1 MTFIRR
7 LVLILLFVLPGVLF
21 GNDLEDSRRA
31 ILAGIL
37 NERKIPFELRPLF
50 TEYGGFGSSIYVS
63 LPASPNGEEK
73 KQGTFILAVPLSFT
87 GDDGR
92 NFPYAFEIALNFMDR
107 ILKTEPKTDILVAF
121 LADEWSAPHNL
132 GLRDLYSR
140 LEVPEDT
147 ALIYLDMYG
156 EISEMVIHHGAR
168 RELAPLNLLR
178 PLGQLCDSR
187 AIPYTLG
194 ISSNEIYKLALA
206 DGPPALEFALSR
218 GLSALYLTGSNTA
231 SGGIVDLDTLLFDYA
246 NSIDIGIEN
255 PDYHYLIFQFA
266 GNIFF
271 IPEYTTVIFFL
282 TIAALLFLA
291 ILIYSVVF
299 RFRLVVQWKVFLKR
313 SWILFLYYILLI
325 LSLRGAALVFQFMA
339 GKANRA
345 ENFAP
350 GTMLFYGTT
359 VAQLLLGI
367 ALFTFISP
375 LGNLIY
381 VPRRAN
387 FYGNASVI
395 LVSLEILLSAFFDIT
410 FIPIFLWIFVFT
422 FMAACIKK
430 PLLVWLCG
438 FLAFLLGFSTMLTIV
453 RGGNRRLGSLI
464 LSGNTA
470 IILYIALISLP
481 FFITLK
487 RGTLLLPSRD
497 KKSTPSRLKLLVRMI
512 PRLSFLVFTTVILGI
527 GTSLFIRYPIKLP
540 VQKIVDDT
548 AGNTNVLGMNVKDRI
563 LLERRTLDIT
573 LEAPGKPLRF
583 NLYLDGT
590 IADEMP
596 VIYAAPMPFRYIED
610 DGSPNRNSI
619 EFVLGEGPPN
629 PFITEIVVPLD
640 FSGFLRAE
648 ALYSEQPGE
657 DFQLRIIHRY
667 PVGIASNPLP

>member
-7 LVLILLFVLPGVLF
+7 LVLTLLFILPGVLF
-21 GNDLEDSRRA
+21 GNDLEDSRRTM
-31 ILAGIL
+31 LTGIL
-37 NERKIPFELRPLF
+37 KERKIPFELRSLF
-50 TEYGGFGSSIYVS
+50 TEYGGFGSSIHVS
-63 LPASPNGEEK
+63 LPASDNGEGK
-73 KQGTFILAVPLSFT
+73 KSGTFILAVPLSFT
-87 GDDGR
+87 GDDR
-92 NFPYAFEIALNFMDR
+92 RDFPYAFEVALGFMDR
-107 ILKTEPKTDILVAF
+107 ILKTGSKTDILVAF
-121 LADEWSAPHNL
+121 LGDERSAPPNL

-156 EISEMVIHHGAR
+156 EIAEMVIHHGAR
-168 RELAPLNLLR
+168 RELAPMNILE
-178 PLGQLCDSR
+178 PLGRLCDSR

-218 GLSALYLTGSNTA
+218 GLPALYLTGSNTA
-231 SGGIVDLDTLLFDYA
+231 SGGSEVPRIDLDTLLFEYA
-246 NSIDIGIEN
+246 PSIDIGTEN

-266 GNIFF
+266 GKTFF

-282 TIAALLFLA
+282 AIATLLFLA

-313 SWILFLYYILLI
+313 SWILLLYYILLV
-325 LSLRGAALVFQFMA
+325 LSLKGAALTFQFLSGA
-339 GKANRA
+339 KR
-345 ENFAP
+345 FAP
-350 GTMLFYGTT
+350 GTGLFYGTT
-359 VAQLLLGI
+359 AAQILLGI

-395 LVSLEILLSAFFDIT
+395 LVSLEILLAAFFDIT

-422 FMAACIKK
+422 FMAACIKQ
-430 PLLVWLCG
+430 PLLVWLCS
-438 FLAFLLGFSTMLTIV
+438 FLAFFRGFSTLLTV
-453 RGGNRRLGSLI
+453 VLGGNRRLGSLI

-487 RGTLLLPSRD
+487 RGTLLLPVRD
-497 KKSTPSRLKLLVRMI
+497 KKTSPGRLKRLVPMI
-512 PRLSFLVFTTVILGI
+512 PRLAFLVFTVVILGI
-527 GTSLFIRYPIKLP
+527 SVSFFTRYPVKQP
-540 VQKIVDDT
+540 VQRIQDDG
-548 AGNTNVLGMNVKDRI
+548 AGNTNFLGMDVKDRI

-573 LEAPGKPLRF
+573 LKAPGKPLRF
-583 NLYLDGT
+583 NLYLDSALANE
-590 IADEMP
+590 IP
-596 VIYAAPMPFRYIED
+596 VIYAAPMPVRNIED
-610 DGSPNRNSI
+610 GDSSNRNSI
-619 EFVLGEGPPN
+619 EFVLGDGPPN

-648 ALYSEQPGE
+648 ALYPEQPGE

-667 PVGIASNPLP
+667 PIGLP